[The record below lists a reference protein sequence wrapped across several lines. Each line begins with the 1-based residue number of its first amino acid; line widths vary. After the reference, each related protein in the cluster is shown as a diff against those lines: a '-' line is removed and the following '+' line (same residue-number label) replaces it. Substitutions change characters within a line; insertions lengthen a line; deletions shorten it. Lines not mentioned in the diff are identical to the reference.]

1 MGSEE
6 RADDRKTDLPPML
19 RHYCSL
25 KEKYPDCLLL
35 FQVGDFYE
43 LFFEDAVTVSRVL
56 NLTLTSRDRKNP
68 DPIPMCGVPLTV
80 VDSYAERLIDAG
92 YSVAIVSQADGP
104 VKSGVAVDRYLERII
119 TPGVRLLAS
128 AKQGSAEDIVA
139 AVFPVSENAF
149 SIASSNVLS
158 GNIEVLEDVARG
170 DLTGELQRVSA
181 AEIVLPSMW
190 GTRKVDRRLQWVKD
204 MAEQIGEARVKYRA
218 EAAPGSSIDTSLS
231 QIVNYGSLSAGARH
245 AVRLLV
251 QFVDETTV
259 GLGVRFKDVRLRIFD
274 DLVNI
279 DATTR
284 DSLELLRN
292 SRDLS
297 KTHSLY
303 GILDRTVY
311 AGGSRLLQ
319 RWIAAPL
326 RKPEAVEERLSSVR
340 LFVRQAGKRAD
351 FREVLRFFPDF
362 ERIAPRI
369 ELSVV
374 TPGELA
380 SLRDAFAALPRLK
393 DILGKCAASGS
404 DGSGRQI
411 KALCDELA
419 VPGEFV
425 ELVTEALVE
434 RPAPS
439 FNEGEIIRESFSA
452 ELDGLRGL
460 RKHGREWISSLEQGE
475 REKTGIQSLKLRFN
489 QAFGFFIEITKANLH
504 KVPSH
509 YIRKQ
514 TTVNGE
520 RFTTEALREREQE
533 ILSAESRE
541 IRLQKDLFNEL
552 RRQVCPFS
560 EAVRNTGAVLS
571 TLDVLAALAE
581 VAEAEG
587 YIEPEILDSCELTIQ
602 EGRHP
607 VLAKLLGP
615 EFVANS
621 LGLIESEASC
631 AVLTGPNMGGK
642 STFLRQN
649 ALLVV
654 MAQIGSFVP
663 ARRARIGVVDRVF
676 SRIGATDH
684 MVEGD
689 STFMVEMREAAAI
702 IKNAS
707 ERSLV
712 IIDEIGRGT
721 ATADGLA
728 LAQSILEWL
737 VLRIKCRT
745 LFATHF
751 HELTILEELY
761 SGVKNISVGSVEKE
775 GKLIFTHHIR
785 DGAASKSYG
794 IEVARLAGLP
804 APVIRR
810 AKEVL
815 RSRQKSEGQSEKP
828 VQQSLFDASL
838 YLEREEEMEQVS
850 SGQDVSPLQGRLSV
864 LLERIIEADVSRM
877 TPIEALNFLDAV
889 RSELLAGDDADEMV
903 Q

>member
-6 RADDRKTDLPPML
+6 HTEERKADLSPML
-19 RHYCSL
+19 RHYCKL

-43 LFFEDAVTVSRVL
+43 LFFEDAVIVSRAL

-68 DPIPMCGVPLTV
+68 DPIPMCGVPVSV
-80 VDSYAERLIDAG
+80 VDSYAGRLIDAG
-92 YSVAIVSQADGP
+92 YSVAIVSQVDGP

-128 AKQGSAEDIVA
+128 AKQESAEDIVA
-139 AVFPVSENAF
+139 AVFPVSESTF

-158 GNIEVLEDVARG
+158 GAIEVLEDVARG
-170 DLTGELQRVSA
+170 DLVNELLRVSA
-181 AEIVLPSMW
+181 AEIVVPTMW
-190 GTRKVDRRLQWVKD
+190 GTRRVDRRLQWVKE

-218 EAAPGSSIDTSLS
+218 ESAPGSAIDGSLS

-259 GLGVRFKDVRLRIFD
+259 GLGVRFHDVRLRTFD

-326 RKPEAVEERLSSVR
+326 RRPEAVEERLGSVR
-340 LFVRQAGKRAD
+340 LFVKQAPGRGELRD
-351 FREVLRFFPDF
+351 ILRFFPDF
-362 ERIAPRI
+362 ERIAVRL

-380 SLRDAFAALPRLK
+380 ALRDAFAAIPQLK
-393 DILGKCAASGS
+393 EVLRRCTASTA
-404 DGSGRQI
+404 DGSEQQI
-411 KALCDELA
+411 KSLCDSVA
-419 VPGEFV
+419 VPEAFV
-425 ELVTEALVE
+425 DLVTEALVE

-439 FNEGEIIRESFSA
+439 FNDGEIIRDGFNA
-452 ELDGLRGL
+452 ELDRLRGL
-460 RKHGREWISSLEQGE
+460 RKHGREWISSLEQEE

-489 QAFGFFIEITKANLH
+489 QAFGFFIEITRANLH

-552 RRQVCPFS
+552 RQLVRPFAGIIRDAGGVFS
-560 EAVRNTGAVLS
+560 M
-571 TLDVLAALAE
+571 LDVLASLAE

-587 YIEPEILDSCELTIQ
+587 YTEPEILDTCELTIQ
-602 EGRHP
+602 EGKHP
-607 VLAKLLGP
+607 VLAGILGP
-615 EFVANS
+615 EFVPNS
-621 LGLIESEASC
+621 LGLIEDEASC
-631 AVLTGPNMGGK
+631 VVLTGPNMGGK

-761 SGVKNISVGSVEKE
+761 SGVKNISVGSVEKD

-794 IEVARLAGLP
+794 IEVAKLAGLP
-804 APVIRR
+804 PSVIKR

-815 RSRQKSEGQSEKP
+815 QARQKSEGHSEKP

-838 YLEREEEMEQVS
+838 FLEAEEETSEPVAQEETPLER
-850 SGQDVSPLQGRLSV
+850 RLAS
-864 LLERIIEADVSRM
+864 LFDRIVEADISRM
-877 TPIEALNFLDAV
+877 TPLDAMNFLNAL
-889 RSELLAGDDADEMV
+889 RSELLAGDYADEMV